1 MILCLETA
9 TTTCSVALCNSDGII
24 AIRESND
31 IKSHASL
38 LTVFIEEIL
47 KEVSISSRELKAVAV
62 SKGPGSYTGLRIG
75 VSVAKGICYSASLPL
90 IGIDTTL
97 SMYYGIRYNTK
108 GFSEN
113 VSDLLFCPMIDARRM
128 EIYHAIYN
136 SEGIPVKTI
145 SAEIIDENSF
155 SDIPET
161 KRIVIFGDGA
171 AKCIDVIKRPN
182 IIFCDWYRI
191 SAGSLCLPSFIAYNA
206 NQFENVA
213 YFEPFYLKDFITS
226 KPRKNIF

>member
-24 AIRESND
+24 AIRESTD

-47 KEVSISSRELKAVAV
+47 KEVSISSRDLNAIAV

-75 VSVAKGICYSASLPL
+75 VSVAKGISYSASLPL
-90 IGIDTTL
+90 IGIDTPL

-113 VSDLLFCPMIDARRM
+113 VNDLLFCPMIDARRM

-136 SEGIPVKTI
+136 SEGIPVKNI
-145 SAEIIDENSF
+145 SAEIIDEKSF
-155 SDIPET
+155 SNIPES

-171 AKCIDVIKRPN
+171 AKCADVIKRPN
-182 IIFCDWYRI
+182 IFYCDWYQI
-191 SAGSLCLPSFIAYNA
+191 SAGSLCLPSFLAYNA

>member
-24 AIRESND
+24 AIRESTD

-75 VSVAKGICYSASLPL
+75 VSVAKGISYSASLPL

-97 SMYYGIRYNTK
+97 SMYYGIRYNSK

-113 VSDLLFCPMIDARRM
+113 VDDLLFCPMIDARRM

-136 SEGIPVKTI
+136 SEGIPLKNI

-155 SDIPET
+155 SDIPES
-161 KRIVIFGDGA
+161 KKIVIFGDGA

-182 IIFCDWYRI
+182 IIYCDWYRI
-191 SAGSLCLPSFIAYNA
+191 SAGSLRLPSFLAYNA

>member
-9 TTTCSVALCNSDGII
+9 TTTCSVALCNSNGII

-136 SEGIPVKTI
+136 SEAIPVKSI

-171 AKCIDVIKRPN
+171 AKCIDILKRPN
-182 IIFCDWYRI
+182 VLYCDWFRI
-191 SAGSLCLPSFIAYNA
+191 SAGSLYLPSFMAYNA
-206 NQFENVA
+206 NQFDNVA

-226 KPRKNIF
+226 KPRKKIF